1 MDLKF
6 HDIPNTV
13 AGAVAAAAE
22 LPNVRLLTLHASGG
36 VAMMR
41 AAREVL
47 AGRKRRPL
55 LFGVTIL
62 TSLDSAALRGMGIS
76 GDVRSRAVAL
86 ALMAKSAELD
96 GAVASAH
103 EIAAIRRAC
112 GPKFLTLV
120 PAVRPASAAANDQ
133 ARVATPA
140 EATRAGANFLV
151 VGRPITAA
159 ADPRAAALAIVHEI
173 KTTSRPSRK
182 FAVKSA

>member
-1 MDLKF
+1 
-6 HDIPNTV
+6 
-13 AGAVAAAAE
+13 
-22 LPNVRLLTLHASGG
+22 
-36 VAMMR
+36 MMR
-41 AAREVL
+41 AARETL

-62 TSLDSAALRGMGIS
+62 TSLDSAALRSMGIS

-86 ALMAKSAELD
+86 ALMAKSAGLD

-120 PAVRPASAAANDQ
+120 PAVRPASAAVNDQ
-133 ARVATPA
+133 SRVATPA
-140 EATRAGANFLV
+140 EATRAGADFLV

-159 ADPRAAALAIVHEI
+159 DNPRSAALVIVDEI
-173 KTTSRPSRK
+173 KTALRRPR
-182 FAVKSA
+182 